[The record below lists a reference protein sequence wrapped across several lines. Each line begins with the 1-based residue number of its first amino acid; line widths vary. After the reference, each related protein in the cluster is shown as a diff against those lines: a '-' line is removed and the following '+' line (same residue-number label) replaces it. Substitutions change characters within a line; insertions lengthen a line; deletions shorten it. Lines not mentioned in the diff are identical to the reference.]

1 MTEQWFRIEPG
12 RRFRIKRL
20 RKKLPQVLT
29 GGDVIRLVE
38 EIYATRDAILKLRK
52 EWEDLVT
59 QWEATVDETITQV
72 VEYRQPRSAST
83 DGDPQDGTQGD
94 QARGQE
100 RGGEG

>member
-1 MTEQWFRIEPG
+1 MAEQWFRIEPG
-12 RRFRIKRL
+12 RPLRIKRL
-20 RKKLPQVLT
+20 RKELPKVLT
-29 GGDVIRLVE
+29 TPDIFQLAE
-38 EIYATRDAILKLRK
+38 EIHTTRDAILKARE

>member
-1 MTEQWFRIEPG
+1 MEEQWFRIEPG

-83 DGDPQDGTQGD
+83 NREPQDGPQDDGRPRYAD
-94 QARGQE
+94 VDR
-100 RGGEG
+100 

>member
-1 MTEQWFRIEPG
+1 MEEQWFRIEPG

-83 DGDPQDGTQGD
+83 EHDARDGTQDDGLPRD
-94 QARGQE
+94 ADVDR
-100 RGGEG
+100 